1 MAAET
6 KLHSLVVCS
15 LLTTKRSGSQ
25 PIRICLPH
33 SLEKCKKE
41 KQIKETKETMHSDN
55 GDTTCDVKIPE
66 LKGKRQTD
74 FWETLEK
81 MLKEDYNLF
90 SKYKKVSLPL

>member
-25 PIRICLPH
+25 PVRICLPH
-33 SLEKCKKE
+33 SLENCRTV
-41 KQIKETKETMHSDN
+41 KQIKETQETTHGDN
-55 GDTTCDVKIPE
+55 GDKTCDAKIPE

-74 FWETLEK
+74 LWKTLEK
-81 MLKEDYNLF
+81 MLKKDSKLF
-90 SKYKKVSLPL
+90 SKYKKV

>member
-1 MAAET
+1 MPAET

-25 PIRICLPH
+25 PIRICLPR
-33 SLEKCKKE
+33 SLEKCKKV
-41 KQIKETKETMHSDN
+41 KQIKETEETTN

-66 LKGKRQTD
+66 LKGKRQTE

-81 MLKEDYNLF
+81 MLKEDSKLF
-90 SKYKKVSLPL
+90 SKYKKVLLSL

>member
-33 SLEKCKKE
+33 SLEKCTTVKP
-41 KQIKETKETMHSDN
+41 IKEIQETTHGGN

-66 LKGKRQTD
+66 LKGKRQTE
-74 FWETLEK
+74 FWETLDK
-81 MLKEDYNLF
+81 MLKEDSKLF
-90 SKYKKVSLPL
+90 SKYKKVL